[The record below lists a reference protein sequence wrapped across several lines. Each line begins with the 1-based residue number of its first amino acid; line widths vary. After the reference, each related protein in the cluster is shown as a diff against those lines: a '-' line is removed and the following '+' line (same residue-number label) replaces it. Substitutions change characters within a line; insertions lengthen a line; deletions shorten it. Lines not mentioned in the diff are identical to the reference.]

1 MNVAFIKSYKCL
13 DNIFRKGAFSG
24 IELNQT
30 LLDSAEKDRPLIT
43 KIVYGVLD
51 KNILLEYEIKIY
63 ANKIKPAVMPILKIG
78 LYALRYLSI
87 PQFAVINECVEIT
100 KSIGKKELAGFVNAT
115 LRNLSLNKEF
125 PLPENDEEKLSV
137 RYSFPL
143 WGVKKLIAQNGLE
156 FTEKFLAY
164 EPPRF
169 THIRI
174 NLNAVSA
181 KDFCRLLD
189 AQNIKYHKSIFDDA
203 LFVDGMPKTNKKYFT
218 PMSVGSMVVVKAL
231 EAQGECEILDICA
244 APGGKSVYMA
254 QSDKS
259 AVVTACDIYPH
270 RVELIKSYAK
280 RMSAKNVQAMVC
292 DGAEFNPDFE
302 NKFDYV
308 LCDAPCSGMG
318 VFYDKP
324 DIKFF
329 RQEKDIEELSALQK
343 KILLNAAAYVKKGGF
358 LVYSTCTVFDEEN
371 AQNAEF
377 LLKHN
382 HEFEFSN
389 FDLPKFGQ
397 ISGEKQFYPHI
408 DGVEGYY
415 IAKLIKK

>member
-13 DNIFRKGAFSG
+13 DNIFRKGAYSS
-24 IELNQT
+24 IELNET

-51 KNILLEYEIKIY
+51 KNITLEYEIKLY
-63 ANKIKPAVMPILKIG
+63 AQKIKPAVLPILKIG

-87 PQFAVINECVEIT
+87 PQFAVINECVELT
-100 KSIGKKELAGFVNAT
+100 KNIGKKELSGFTNAI
-115 LRNLSLNKEF
+115 LRNLSQKKEF
-125 PLPENDEEKLSV
+125 PLPENIDEKLSV
-137 RYSFPL
+137 KYSFPL
-143 WGVKKLIAQNGLE
+143 WAVKKLIAEKGEE
-156 FTEKFLAY
+156 FTQNFLAY
-164 EPPRF
+164 EPPRL

-174 NLNAVSA
+174 NLNAVSV
-181 KDFCRLLD
+181 KDFCELLD
-189 AQNIKYHKSIFDDA
+189 NQKINYKKSIFDDA
-203 LFVDGMPKTNKKYFT
+203 LFVEGMPKINKKFFT
-218 PMSVGSMVVVKAL
+218 PMSVGSMAVVKAL
-231 EAQGECEILDICA
+231 DAQGECDVLDVCA
-244 APGGKSVYMA
+244 APGGKSVFMA

-259 AVVTACDIYPH
+259 ATVTACDIYPH

-280 RMSAKNVQAMVC
+280 RMGVKNIEAVIC
-292 DGAEFNPDFE
+292 DSAEFNPDFE

-329 RQEKDIEELSALQK
+329 RQEKDIAELSALQK

-358 LVYSTCTVFDEEN
+358 LVYSTCTIFDEEN
-371 AQNAEF
+371 AQNADF

-382 HEFEFSN
+382 HEFEFLSYN
-389 FDLPKFGQ
+389 LPKFGQ
-397 ISGEKQFYPHI
+397 INGEKQFFPHI

-415 IAKLIKK
+415 IAKFTKK